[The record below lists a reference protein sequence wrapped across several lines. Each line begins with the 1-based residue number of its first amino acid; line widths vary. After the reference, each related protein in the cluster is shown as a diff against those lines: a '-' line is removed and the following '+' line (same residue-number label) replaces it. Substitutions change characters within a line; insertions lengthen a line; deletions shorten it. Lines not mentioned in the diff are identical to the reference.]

1 MGRLLPPEQGT
12 DEQLEEEGEAEHEAD
27 HDQEDDPVSPAQA
40 AQGAPVVRTGGAGVS
55 VSVTHHGQS
64 SVECSPELTG
74 PKSLLYSILWKKLRE
89 E

>member
-40 AQGAPVVRTGGAGVS
+40 AQGAPVVRTGGAGVRVS

-64 SVECSPELTG
+64 SVECPPELTG
-74 PKSLLYSILWKKLRE
+74 PESLLYSIL
-89 E
+89 

>member
-12 DEQLEEEGEAEHEAD
+12 DEKLEEEGEAEHEAD

-55 VSVTHHGQS
+55 VTHHGQS

-74 PKSLLYSILWKKLRE
+74 PESLLYSILWKKLRE

>member
-12 DEQLEEEGEAEHEAD
+12 DEQLEEEDEAEHEAD
-27 HDQEDDPVSPAQA
+27 QDEEDDPVSPAQA

-64 SVECSPELTG
+64 ESGVFS
-74 PKSLLYSILWKKLRE
+74 
-89 E
+89 